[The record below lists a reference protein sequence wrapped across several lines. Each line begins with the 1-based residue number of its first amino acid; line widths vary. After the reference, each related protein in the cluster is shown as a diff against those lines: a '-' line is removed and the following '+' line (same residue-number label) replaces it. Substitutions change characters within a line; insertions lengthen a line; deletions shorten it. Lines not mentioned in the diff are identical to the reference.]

1 MTTSLLSPMVVGPAC
16 SHLLLPSRPHA
27 TTLVLSLRKPT
38 RRGYVTLD
46 ENTHGGT
53 GFGEHDGQPFIVMQF
68 LMGQTLQQRIAHGP
82 LEKNELTTIA
92 IQIAQAL
99 DAAHEK
105 GIIHRDIKPANVLL
119 TTGDQVKLLDFGL
132 AKLVEQGSYDMHSE
146 GPLTA
151 PGIGVGTPYYMSP
164 VQRPSGERADPRS
177 VESVS
182 RSGCTLGSPSIDRRC
197 KSYPVSGACSVN
209 IRLFPSGEKDSGY
222 WGFGLVVR
230 RSVWPVPSAAFQ
242 FKLLTPSRLDLNTI
256 RSPSG
261 VHVGSLLSDAS
272 KVSRAGVFRL
282 RSKVHTSLPS
292 ESLMKKAICSP
303 SGDTL
308 GHS

>member
-1 MTTSLLSPMVVGPAC
+1 MVGQTI
-16 SHLLLPSRPHA
+16 SHYKIIEKIGQGGMGLIYKAEDTRLGRHVALKFLPRELARDAQALERFGREARAASA
-27 TTLVLSLRKPT
+27 
-38 RRGYVTLD
+38 LD
-46 ENTHGGT
+46 HPNICTIYDI
-53 GFGEHDGQPFIVMQF
+53 GEHDGQPFIVMQF

-164 VQRPSGERADPRS
+164 EQLLSESLDGRSDIFSFGVLLYEMATQTLPFNGRDLKALFQAILSGSPSWSSEFETDWPTELKRIIQKALEKDRKVRYQTAKELLLEGMRTGNSRPSGS
-177 VESVS
+177 
-182 RSGCTLGSPSIDRRC
+182 
-197 KSYPVSGACSVN
+197 
-209 IRLFPSGEKDSGY
+209 
-222 WGFGLVVR
+222 
-230 RSVWPVPSAAFQ
+230 
-242 FKLLTPSRLDLNTI
+242 
-256 RSPSG
+256 
-261 VHVGSLLSDAS
+261 
-272 KVSRAGVFRL
+272 
-282 RSKVHTSLPS
+282 
-292 ESLMKKAICSP
+292 
-303 SGDTL
+303 
-308 GHS
+308 